1 MGTEGEMLQ
10 APTPPQGL
18 SSWRAHRSGLG
29 EPGWSGLP
37 LSFQPTSEKGVLV
50 LWVTCIG
57 ELGGAYTLGPT
68 RTDLSGNPA
77 QRYLRLL
84 VNVAKKC
91 HGRGP
96 PFGDLSK
103 AEKGDKDAVPEI
115 RQILDEHPD
124 LAWQFVDVAQVAEE

>member
-1 MGTEGEMLQ
+1 M
-10 APTPPQGL
+10 
-18 SSWRAHRSGLG
+18 
-29 EPGWSGLP
+29 
-37 LSFQPTSEKGVLV
+37 
-50 LWVTCIG
+50 
-57 ELGGAYTLGPT
+57 GPT

-124 LAWQFVDVAQVAEE
+124 LAWQFVDVAQVAEDTLIEKMTGEEDLAVKEIMRCQLKAMREEIAGKIPPL